1 MLFKEYLKNINEAD
15 NHKLPKIV
23 KFKDFV
29 GGAEKITLDTLKYA
43 KAFRDDIFFNHEY
56 DLQLLR
62 NKAKIDN
69 FYELLEPCSNLF
81 KDAASRLG
89 LNVPEWDLR
98 DDKFF
103 EMDINLDEYDVNKT
117 FAYAQE
123 IQKTNEN
130 CLNELI
136 YRKLSLIK
144 CFERFY
150 QFIKIGSEVSN
161 INLETEVVKFKHLF
175 KALKDIL
182 KNIK

>member
-89 LNVPEWDLR
+89 LNVP
-98 DDKFF
+98 
-103 EMDINLDEYDVNKT
+103 
-117 FAYAQE
+117 
-123 IQKTNEN
+123 
-130 CLNELI
+130 LI